1 MGATGELT
9 ELVRSIYLGRRNG
22 VVEVRHSS
30 GTDSF
35 FFRRGELYLDRD
47 HEVAVRVA
55 PLLSTVPADGRP
67 ASIPELRREV
77 EDLARELC
85 RLHAAQAELQDDRS
99 MVVEVVGPM
108 PTVCFVQELAVYG
121 CDEDELAARFGGE
134 DAKLKSTGKTPA
146 LEQLPGL
153 DPEMAQVMAALEKP
167 ATAAQLM
174 RGENRMATLRGLVKL
189 WAVGLVEAD
198 RQRTGGRPPTQE
210 ILTLKLLETFSE
222 RIAGEL
228 EEVPVEL
235 DAEAHRVEIGGL
247 LGKLG
252 GVNFYELLGVPL
264 RVGDDELFVA
274 YKRLARKVHPV
285 HARRLGFEG
294 RDEVLQ
300 VLFERVTEAY
310 LTLSD
315 PKRKAS
321 YNTIA
326 GIHVD
331 VQVEAGQR
339 ARERQTIARQN
350 YRRAATSMDEMDY
363 SQAVELLKEAARL
376 DPKAEYFG
384 RLGQA
389 QWKNPHWRHHAVESY
404 RKAVELAPEDA
415 GVRFGLAALL
425 EEMDQSEEALEHY
438 RAVLEAMPAHAGAR
452 EALERLGG
460 LRGVASKARTGGF
473 RSLFGGTA
481 DSEKKAPDG
490 RSAAIPDDDGPSG

>member
-1 MGATGELT
+1 M
-9 ELVRSIYLGRRNG
+9 RSIYLGRRNG
-22 VVEVRHSS
+22 AVEVRHSS

-47 HEVAVRVA
+47 HEVAVRVS
-55 PLLSTVPADGRP
+55 PLLSAAPEDRRP
-67 ASIPELRREV
+67 ASIPELRQAV

-85 RLHAAQAELQDDRS
+85 RLHAAKAELQDDRS
-99 MVVEVVGPM
+99 MVVEVVGPL

-121 CDEDELAARFGGE
+121 CDEDELAARLGGE
-134 DAKLKSTGKTPA
+134 DVKLRSTGKTPA

-174 RGENRMATLRGLVKL
+174 RGEDRMATLRGLVKL
-189 WAVGLVEAD
+189 WAVGLVEIE
-198 RQRTGGRPPTQE
+198 RQRSNGRPRTQE
-210 ILTLKLLETFSE
+210 TLTLKLLESFSE
-222 RIAGEL
+222 RIAREL
-228 EEVPVEL
+228 EEEPFEHDVE
-235 DAEAHRVEIGGL
+235 EHRAEIGDL

-252 GVNFYELLGVPL
+252 GVDYYELLGVDL
-264 RVGDDELFVA
+264 RAGDDELFVA
-274 YKRLARKVHPV
+274 YKRVARKVHPV

-294 RDEVLQ
+294 KDEALQ

-331 VQVEAGQR
+331 VQVDAGQR
-339 ARERQTIARQN
+339 AQERQTIARQN

-389 QWKNPHWRHHAVESY
+389 QWKNPNWRHHAIESY
-404 RKAVELAPEDA
+404 RKAVELDPEDA
-415 GVRFGLAALL
+415 GVRFGLATVLDQM
-425 EEMDQSEEALEHY
+425 EETEEAGELY
-438 RAVLEAMPAHAGAR
+438 RTVLELMPAHPGAQ
-452 EALERLGG
+452 EALERLDGF
-460 LRGVASKARTGGF
+460 RGVAAEARTGGF
-473 RSLFGGTA
+473 RSLFAGTRDA
-481 DSEKKAPDG
+481 DEEGADG
-490 RSAAIPDDDGPSG
+490 AAILADDGPSR

>member
-22 VVEVRHSS
+22 AVEVRHSS
-30 GTDSF
+30 GTDSM

-47 HEVAVRVA
+47 HEVAVRVS
-55 PLLSTVPADGRP
+55 PLLSAAPEDRRP
-67 ASIPELRREV
+67 ASIPELRQEV

-85 RLHAAQAELQDDRS
+85 RLHAAEAELQDDRS

-121 CDEDELAARFGGE
+121 CDEDELAARLGG
-134 DAKLKSTGKTPA
+134 DDVKLHSTGKTPA

-174 RGENRMATLRGLVKL
+174 RGEDRMTTLRGLVKL
-189 WAVGLVEAD
+189 WAVGLVEAAE
-198 RQRTGGRPPTQE
+198 RQRPNGRPRTQE

-222 RIAGEL
+222 RIAREL
-228 EEVPVEL
+228 EEEPVEL
-235 DAEAHRVEIGGL
+235 DTEEHRVEIADL
-247 LGKLG
+247 LGQLG
-252 GVNFYELLGVPL
+252 GVNYYELLGVDL
-264 RVGDDELFVA
+264 RADDDELFVA
-274 YKRLARKVHPV
+274 YKRVARKVHPV

-294 RDEVLQ
+294 KDEVLQ

-321 YNTIA
+321 YNTLA

-331 VQVEAGQR
+331 VQVDAGQR
-339 ARERQTIARQN
+339 AQERQTIARQN

-389 QWKNPHWRHHAVESY
+389 QWKNPHWRHHAIESY
-404 RKAVELAPEDA
+404 REAVELDPENA
-415 GVRFGLAALL
+415 GVRFGLATLL
-425 EEMDQSEEALEHY
+425 EELEETEEAGEHY
-438 RAVLEAMPAHAGAR
+438 RTALELMPDHAGAQ
-452 EALERLGG
+452 EALERLDGFG
-460 LRGVASKARTGGF
+460 GVAASARTGDF
-473 RSLFGGTA
+473 RSLFAGIR
-481 DSEKKAPDG
+481 DSEEEGADG
-490 RSAAIPDDDGPSG
+490 ASNLGDEDPG